1 MPLECMLGSVG
12 DALGEILPEGINLT
26 PVASLVGKVLL
37 ATTGG
42 LLIGAVLVGL
52 GVRRRAPRYDSG
64 RRGFYR
70 GR

>member
-1 MPLECMLGSVG
+1 MLGSLG
-12 DALGEILPEGINLT
+12 DAVGELLPEGIDLA
-26 PVASLVGKVLL
+26 PAVSLVGKVLL
-37 ATTGG
+37 AATGG

-52 GVRRRAPRYDSG
+52 GVRRRAPRSDSG